1 MVLEIKPVR
10 SFWLECKKALT
21 DTQGF
26 VDNFSGGTDD
36 KCQRKHR
43 ILATIRQSSNCVS
56 SEIDN
61 HTQKEIKK
69 QVRMVQMENNPTE
82 YYQSTFWLAEP
93 ACRYCK
99 KR

>member
-36 KCQRKHR
+36 KCQRPR
-43 ILATIRQSSNCVS
+43 
-56 SEIDN
+56 SE
-61 HTQKEIKK
+61 
-69 QVRMVQMENNPTE
+69 
-82 YYQSTFWLAEP
+82 
-93 ACRYCK
+93 
-99 KR
+99 

>member
-36 KCQRKHR
+36 KCQRPR
-43 ILATIRQSSNCVS
+43 SEYFSIQNYILLGSFYESFKTLKWEERKNS
-56 SEIDN
+56 
-61 HTQKEIKK
+61 KWK
-69 QVRMVQMENNPTE
+69 
-82 YYQSTFWLAEP
+82 L
-93 ACRYCK
+93 
-99 KR
+99 